1 MSLAAKY
8 SEGYMRKVPV
18 ERRGKCPSPLNI
30 VMAICE
36 KYRLRGE
43 ANVPRRCEKYRLI
56 GKANIPSRFGVER
69 HLPFLSTVISRK

>member
-8 SEGYMRKVPV
+8 SEV
-18 ERRGKCPSPLNI
+18 
-30 VMAICE
+30 ICE

-56 GKANIPSRFGVER
+56 GEANIPSHFSGER
-69 HLPFLSTVISRK
+69 HLPLLSTGIFRK